1 MSEHNRLL
9 SYLPEELRDV
19 REFGEIAN
27 ASEPECDLLANAVQQ
42 LLDDQF
48 VETSSES
55 GIARREKMLG
65 IQADKKVES
74 LEFRRQRIINRLST
88 KPPFTERF
96 LQQRLDQ
103 LVGPGIAKVT
113 VDVQNYHLYVTAR
126 IDDAPVFKEVVHT
139 VQQVKPANVV
149 YQQQTALHDAIQL
162 VERISKAVLSRMTK
176 LSTTWKLGVT
186 PFAVRGEEEQIK

>member
-1 MSEHNRLL
+1 LSQPNRLL
-9 SYLPEELRDV
+9 SYLPEELYDV
-19 REFGEIAN
+19 REFEEIAN

-65 IQADKKVES
+65 IQADKRVES

-103 LVGPGIAKVT
+103 LVGPGVAKVV
-113 VDVQNYHLYVTAR
+113 VDVQNFHLYVTAK

-139 VQQVKPANVV
+139 VQQVKPANMV

-162 VERISKAVLSRMTK
+162 AERISKAVLTRMTK